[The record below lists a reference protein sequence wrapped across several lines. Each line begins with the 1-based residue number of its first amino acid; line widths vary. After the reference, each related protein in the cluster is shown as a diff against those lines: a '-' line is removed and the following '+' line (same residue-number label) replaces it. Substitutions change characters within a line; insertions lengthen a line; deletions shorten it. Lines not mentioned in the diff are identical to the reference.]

1 MKNTDKYFK
10 FENKINKF
18 IAPAIIFVAI
28 ALTAFLLPNGCNRI
42 DPPNKPDYN
51 TQKVI
56 DSVNN
61 VWRNGVI
68 VSLQR
73 NIDSLKSVAANSK
86 NISAPLKKTIK
97 YQQFQIDSMKK
108 ANVECPVILAKATE
122 TIDTMNVVIEQLGVE
137 AESYSNALYN
147 CEKQRAVDE
156 LILNDSKALSRQ
168 CDSLLIEEYK
178 NTSNAKKQTKSAIF
192 WGNVKAV
199 GVAVLGVAALIGL
212 K

>member
-10 FENKINKF
+10 RENKINKF
-18 IAPAIIFVAI
+18 IAPAILFVAVI
-28 ALTAFLLPNGCNRI
+28 FITFLLPNGCKHI
-42 DPPNKPDYN
+42 DPTNKPDYN

-61 VWRNGVI
+61 IWRNGVI
-68 VSLQR
+68 VDLQHD
-73 NIDSLKSVAANSK
+73 IDSLKNVAVNSK

-97 YQQFQIDSMKK
+97 YQQFQIDSMKN
-108 ANVECPVILAKATE
+108 ANVDCPIILAKATE

-147 CEKQRAVDE
+147 CEKQRAFDK
-156 LILNDSKALSRQ
+156 LILNDFKSLNKQ

-178 NTSNAKKQTKSAIF
+178 NTTRAKKQTKSAIF
-192 WGNVKAV
+192 WGNVKA
-199 GVAVLGVAALIGL
+199 GAVAVLGIAALIGL